1 MLWNTGENVG
11 NHGPIS
17 NLTTYGVTPYNGS
30 GDRKG
35 EMKKTTIWLTDNEM
49 AAVAREAKKTGLTQS
64 EVIRRAIDEQ
74 ILQKEYDARMV
85 KRLDAKRKK

>member
-1 MLWNTGENVG
+1 
-11 NHGPIS
+11 
-17 NLTTYGVTPYNGS
+17 
-30 GDRKG
+30 
-35 EMKKTTIWLTDNEM
+35 MKKTTIWLTDNEM